1 MTDLRIGHQIQFPQL
16 TPPPEDFLSQM
27 EEYVK
32 GATGR
37 TAARK
42 FPSTVSRNAR
52 GTPSAALAAPSSDGG
67 GQPTTKLVV
76 NLQKTTEEKPKEY
89 EQDLLG
95 LDALDLSVPAQPTDV
110 LPERVLSDPFGDTVF
125 QTPDATK
132 DGGFLG
138 DWGASGGLG
147 SPVGTTSVVTE
158 QNASPFDDFFGGG
171 PMPPPPPPPDS
182 SSPGSFIAQT
192 AYPSPMQ
199 GFSTPAAPQMEV
211 FPTAMPASNNPFS
224 GHESTVLQPQ
234 PQAQLYQQPIHP
246 SPMPVYQHT
255 SAAIHGTNG
264 TFTGPGA
271 LADPFDGLTPSI
283 QKKPSFA
290 LPGVPMRQESMG
302 SNPFQTTANSMN
314 SVPQQQQG
322 ANGQQDISS
331 FF

>member
-1 MTDLRIGHQIQFPQL
+1 M
-16 TPPPEDFLSQM
+16 
-27 EEYVK
+27 K

-52 GTPSAALAAPSSDGG
+52 GTPSAALAPSSDG

-76 NLQKTTEEKPKEY
+76 NLQKTTGEKPKEY

-95 LDALDLSVPAQPTDV
+95 LDALDLSVPAQQPTEV
-110 LPERVLSDPFGDTVF
+110 VPARVLSDPFADTAF
-125 QTPDATK
+125 QTTETAK
-132 DGGFLG
+132 DGGGFFG
-138 DWGASGGLG
+138 DWGASGGGLG
-147 SPVGTTSVVTE
+147 SPGGTTSVVTE
-158 QNASPFDDFFGGG
+158 PNASPFDDFFKGEI
-171 PMPPPPPPPDS
+171 MPPPPPPPDS

-199 GFSTPAAPQMEV
+199 AFSTPAAPQMEM
-211 FPTAMPASNNPFS
+211 FPTAMPPSNNPFS
-224 GHESTVLQPQ
+224 GHESTILQPQ

-255 SAAIHGTNG
+255 SSAIHGANG

-271 LADPFDGLTPSI
+271 LADPFAGLTPSI

-302 SNPFQTTANSMN
+302 SNPFQSTTNPMN
-314 SVPQQQQG
+314 SISQPQQG
-322 ANGQQDISS
+322 ANGQQDIPS